1 MRNSSL
7 LKWVPTSV
15 NKNNKL
21 ASNKD
26 KDEKG
31 NKKWIHNPETL
42 KNGHVAYLVKFLGC
56 TEVDK
61 PKGIEVVKQG
71 IQKLKFNQQLKK
83 SEGSKTPKAELT
95 ISVEGV
101 AIQEPKTKKI
111 LHQYPLH
118 KISYCAD
125 DKAEKRFFSFISK
138 DGDGKH
144 TCFVFV
150 SDKLAE
156 EITLTIGQAFE
167 LAYKK
172 YLDTSGKEL
181 ETQKQLL
188 TLQKRIE
195 ILENENSQLKSR
207 LRDVS
212 KIKGEQDIQE
222 YLATNKLNDI
232 CEVTVVVPDAV
243 VNSASDQKS
252 GKTEFPDNESVVNE
266 KSLISNEQNDSNQLI
281 SFGGNAGVD
290 EKLDGLSL
298 DDLND
303 DDFNP
308 RGSDDDELEFNPRKS
323 VTENLPSSSPV
334 QSFSTSPFPPTTQS
348 TLPAAPFI
356 TPPINAPALPPR
368 DPTKVS
374 SPVAPAVTQP
384 FNNNDKFHSDSNF
397 GSNNIFHNNPFETP
411 STKADPFGMS
421 SFDNNS
427 TPFSKAFSGD
437 DWGMAQKSV
446 TANTLSLDELDP
458 LKK

>member
-7 LKWVPTSV
+7 LKWAQ
-15 NKNNKL
+15 NNKT
-21 ASNKD
+21 NKQGSVKS

-31 NKKWIHNPETL
+31 NKNWIHNPETL

-172 YLDTSGKEL
+172 FLDTSGKEL
-181 ETQKQLL
+181 ETQKNLM

-195 ILENENSQLKSR
+195 ILENENTQLKSR
-207 LRDVS
+207 LRDVA
-212 KIKGEQDIQE
+212 KIKGEADVQE
-222 YLATNKLNDI
+222 YIARNKLTDI
-232 CEVTVVVPDAV
+232 CEVTAV
-243 VNSASDQKS
+243 LTECTTNLEDKKDLKVEACDQNDPKSSDEQP
-252 GKTEFPDNESVVNE
+252 KTTSEES
-266 KSLISNEQNDSNQLI
+266 DSNQLI
-281 SFGGNAGVD
+281 SFGGNAGND

-308 RGSDDDELEFNPRKS
+308 RGSDDDELEFNPRKPMNETN
-323 VTENLPSSSPV
+323 VTSV
-334 QSFSTSPFPPTTQS
+334 QSFSTSPFPQP
-348 TLPAAPFI
+348 TLPAPI
-356 TPPINAPALPPR
+356 IEPPRSAPALPPR
-368 DPTKVS
+368 DLMKASIPT
-374 SPVAPAVTQP
+374 APSVTEA
-384 FNNNDKFHSDSNF
+384 FNNNDKFHTESTF
-397 GSNNIFHNNPFETP
+397 GGTNIFQTNPFEIP
-411 STKADPFGMS
+411 STKSDPFGMTA
-421 SFDNNS
+421 FDNNP
-427 TPFSKAFSGD
+427 TPFSKSFAGD
-437 DWGMAQKSV
+437 DWSMPQKSV
-446 TANTLSLDELDP
+446 TVHSLSLDELDP